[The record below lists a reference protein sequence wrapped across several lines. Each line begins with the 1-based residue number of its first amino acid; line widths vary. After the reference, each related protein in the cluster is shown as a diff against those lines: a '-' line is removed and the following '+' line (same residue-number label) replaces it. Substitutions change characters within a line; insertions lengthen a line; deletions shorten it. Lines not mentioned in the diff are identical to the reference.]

1 MGSTILGKRI
11 IVNNIEG
18 CQRLIP
24 EPSRTC
30 GILILALYG
39 NRIGYYFIYSRVF
52 RYYKNVV
59 MYITLKKVASYI
71 THSVANSY
79 AVETKIQATLKIE
92 QNISSQKFHISIN
105 PQNRNYK

>member
-1 MGSTILGKRI
+1 
-11 IVNNIEG
+11 
-18 CQRLIP
+18 
-24 EPSRTC
+24 
-30 GILILALYG
+30 
-39 NRIGYYFIYSRVF
+39 
-52 RYYKNVV
+52 